1 MWKKLSLYVC
11 LITILCSCQKQRSA
25 YAPPTF
31 PEVKKIHAHRLSD
44 ELLISYPLD
53 MAVSEDYIFILALA
67 DNLKAW
73 ARIPILV
80 RWNGGYY
87 PLISA
92 FLPMCLMVISMI
104 TIPGMLHTGPMSKST
119 R

>member
-67 DNLKAW
+67 EPGCRYMIRLQGN
-73 ARIPILV
+73 
-80 RWNGGYY
+80 
-87 PLISA
+87 
-92 FLPMCLMVISMI
+92 CLEV
-104 TIPGMLHTGPMSKST
+104 L
-119 R
+119 

>member
-25 YAPPTF
+25 YGPPTF

-67 DNLKAW
+67 DMPGCRYMIRLQGN
-73 ARIPILV
+73 
-80 RWNGGYY
+80 
-87 PLISA
+87 
-92 FLPMCLMVISMI
+92 CLEV
-104 TIPGMLHTGPMSKST
+104 L
-119 R
+119 

>member
-67 DNLKAW
+67 DNAHCRYMIRLQG
-73 ARIPILV
+73 
-80 RWNGGYY
+80 N
-87 PLISA
+87 
-92 FLPMCLMVISMI
+92 CLEV
-104 TIPGMLHTGPMSKST
+104 L
-119 R
+119 

>member
-67 DNLKAW
+67 DNAW
-73 ARIPILV
+73 LQVYDKTTGQLLGSFVTRGQGPGEATTANMCYYNARE
-80 RWNGGYY
+80 RK
-87 PLISA
+87 
-92 FLPMCLMVISMI
+92 FLCMTNL
-104 TIPGMLHTGPMSKST
+104 L
-119 R
+119 

>member
-67 DNLKAW
+67 DNADCSRPLSTGMDC
-73 ARIPILV
+73 ILTEFA
-80 RWNGGYY
+80 
-87 PLISA
+87 PLFIKKQA
-92 FLPMCLMVISMI
+92 Q
-104 TIPGMLHTGPMSKST
+104 
-119 R
+119 

>member
-44 ELLISYPLD
+44 ELLISYPL
-53 MAVSEDYIFILALA
+53 
-67 DNLKAW
+67 
-73 ARIPILV
+73 RT
-80 RWNGGYY
+80 
-87 PLISA
+87 IS
-92 FLPMCLMVISMI
+92 LYWLWQIMPGCRYMIRLQGNCLEV
-104 TIPGMLHTGPMSKST
+104 L
-119 R
+119 

>member
-67 DNLKAW
+67 DNAW
-73 ARIPILV
+73 LQVYDKTTGQLLGSFEQEGRDRVKRLLRTCAIIMHVKRK
-80 RWNGGYY
+80 
-87 PLISA
+87 
-92 FLPMCLMVISMI
+92 FLCMTNL
-104 TIPGMLHTGPMSKST
+104 L
-119 R
+119 

>member
-44 ELLISYPLD
+44 ELLIS
-53 MAVSEDYIFILALA
+53 
-67 DNLKAW
+67 
-73 ARIPILV
+73 
-80 RWNGGYY
+80 
-87 PLISA
+87 
-92 FLPMCLMVISMI
+92 
-104 TIPGMLHTGPMSKST
+104 
-119 R
+119 